1 MFDGTK
7 EDRMVRML
15 KGVIVVAFLVAGGCV
30 LNSLGV
36 QFTADI
42 GDTPF
47 KAVIGSWE
55 ETDEQGVL
63 TGQIVAAD
71 IRGNVFDITVGG
83 AFEERTYTLGLS
95 GANLFEAFATY
106 LVLSEGILYLGQK
119 GTLTVTS
126 KTPDRLEGTF
136 AMTLAAVGSE
146 NVLEVTNG
154 AFDLPVAPA
163 P

>member
-1 MFDGTK
+1 
-7 EDRMVRML
+7 MVKML

-30 LNSLGV
+30 LNPPGV

-55 ETDEQGVL
+55 DTDQQGVPS
-63 TGQIVAAD
+63 GHIVAAD
-71 IRGNVFDITVGG
+71 IQGNVFDITVGG
-83 AFEERTYTLGLS
+83 AFEKRTYVLGLS
-95 GANLFEAFATY
+95 DTDRFEAIVTY
-106 LVLSEGILYLGQK
+106 LVLSEKLLYLGQS

-136 AMTLAAVGSE
+136 AMTLAAVGSGDM
-146 NVLEVTNG
+146 LEVTNG
-154 AFDLPVAPA
+154 AFDLSVAPV